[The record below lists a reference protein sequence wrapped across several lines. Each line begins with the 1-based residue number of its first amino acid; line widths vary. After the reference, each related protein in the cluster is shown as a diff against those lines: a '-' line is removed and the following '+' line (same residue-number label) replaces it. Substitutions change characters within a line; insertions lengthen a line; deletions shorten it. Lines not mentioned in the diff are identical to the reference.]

1 MKNITK
7 SIVLGGMALLCLKA
21 AVAADASPTAL
32 SASPTTVSTWI
43 YPSKIL
49 LPIVVDKAEG
59 ERRLEGRLTNLQDA
73 GVELGLEN
81 MVIEGDATT
90 TDADNGGKNYAISW
104 NTASLRKKDGTKVST
119 YIGKPLQS
127 TVTANPAV
135 KGGDSFTAEGDPNEL
150 LEAWKRLQEM
160 LAKDDRAEKQ
170 ADEKKT
176 ETLMPTKDFGGT
188 SAQSQQP
195 QLAQQSPQF
204 QVKAEPVV
212 TSTREGC
219 NMNVDFEQMVAIVQ
233 ERTLEDGKE
242 VAACQD
248 TLTRFP
254 LEKKYSGC
262 PLRVD
267 ADQGKVYEQFTLSYL
282 DPNSGGAIQ
291 VAECQPDS
299 DKSIPIT
306 TDTASCGLRHDFAR
320 GLSYQRAKKTYVD
333 TQGNIQTVQDCEDT
347 DVTFPQETTYDGC
360 EDIIDIPGMK
370 AVHQKRVRITKDG
383 EFQYIT
389 ECAPDMADYAELHAE
404 ACTGANR
411 YTHDFGGGQSFLNQ
425 TIYYTDKGGNRKDVQ
440 TCQPG
445 TTTFQH
451 KKDET
456 VCTASNDDT
465 KLESTMFAKT
475 YIEDPDRQAT
485 PIYISECASLAEKV
499 PYIAQEGIWQRTNTV
514 GNAAIS
520 YAGSLNE
527 DWVKTVTDATMNR
540 PYRQSG
546 DGGSYAV
553 ESVWAG
559 KLPAISGSPP
569 NQKWE
574 LYSTTWENLP
584 TVKINLNL
592 RMIGKQWCLLNS
604 QAPTQGSILIDG
616 QEVDVS
622 NSTVAPVNTLIEFRY
637 NKGSTANNGTFNLNC
652 TSVCPIATYGEKYPA
667 YLRGDGSTYVKKDTS
682 LGRKVVCGDVSSFE
696 GAD

>member
-1 MKNITK
+1 MKTSTLI
-7 SIVLGGMALLCLKA
+7 ALAMLALNTA
-21 AVAADASPTAL
+21 MAADASPTLAAPV
-32 SASPTTVSTWI
+32 SATGTVSTWI
-43 YPSKIL
+43 YPSRTL

-59 ERRLEGRLTNLQDA
+59 ERKLEARLVNLQNA
-73 GVELGLEN
+73 GVDLGLEKLI
-81 MVIEGDATT
+81 IEGDATA
-90 TDADNGGKNYAISW
+90 TDADNGGKDYAISW
-104 NTASLRKKDGTKVST
+104 GMASLRRKDGTKVST

-127 TVTANPAV
+127 TVSANPAV

-150 LEAWKRLQEM
+150 LDAWKRLQEM
-160 LAKDDRAEKQ
+160 MAQDDRQEKQ

-176 ETLMPTKDFGGT
+176 EAPTPTKDFGA
-188 SAQSQQP
+188 SAMQSDQP
-195 QLAQQSPQF
+195 QLRQQSPQF
-204 QVKAEPVV
+204 QVKAEPVI

-219 NMNVDFEQMVAIVQ
+219 NMNVDFGQMVAIVQ
-233 ERTLEDGKE
+233 ERTLQDGKE

-262 PLRVD
+262 PLKVD
-267 ADQGKVYEQFTLSYL
+267 ADQGKVYEQYTLSYV

-291 VAECQPDS
+291 VAECQPDT
-299 DKSIPIT
+299 DKSIAIS
-306 TDTASCGLRHDFAR
+306 TDTASCGLRHDFAK
-320 GLSYQRAKKTYVD
+320 GVSYQRAKKTYVD
-333 TQGNIQTVQDCEDT
+333 PQGNIQTIQDCEDT
-347 DVTFPQETTYDGC
+347 DVTFQQESTYDGC

-389 ECAPDMADYAELHAE
+389 ECAPDTGDYAELKAE

-456 VCTASNDDT
+456 ACAASNDDI

-475 YIEDPDRQAT
+475 YIEDSDLQAT
-485 PIYISECASLAEKV
+485 PIFISECAALAEKV
-499 PYIAQEGIWQRTNTV
+499 PYIAQDGVWQRTNTL

-527 DWVKTVTDATMNR
+527 DWVKTTSDATMNR
-540 PYRQSG
+540 PYRQNG
-546 DGGSYAV
+546 DGGAYV
-553 ESVWAG
+553 IESVWAG
-559 KLPAISGSPP
+559 KLPSISGNPP

-574 LYSTTWENLP
+574 LYYTTWNSLP
-584 TVKINLNL
+584 TVMMNLNL
-592 RMIGKQWCLLNS
+592 RMVGKQWCLLNN
-604 QAPTQGSILIDG
+604 QTPTQGSILIDG
-616 QEVDVS
+616 QEVDIS
-622 NSTVAPVNTLIEFRY
+622 NSTASPVNTLIEFRY

-667 YLRGDGSTYVKKDTS
+667 YLRGDGTTYVKKDVT
-682 LGRKVVCGDVSSFE
+682 LAKKVVCGDVSTFD
-696 GAD
+696 GVNP